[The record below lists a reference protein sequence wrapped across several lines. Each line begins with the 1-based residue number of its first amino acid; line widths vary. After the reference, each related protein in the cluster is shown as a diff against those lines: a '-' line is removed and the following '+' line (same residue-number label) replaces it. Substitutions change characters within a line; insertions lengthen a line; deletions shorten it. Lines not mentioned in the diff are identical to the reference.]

1 MTDTLDRNVSGDVT
15 PGISADGTVTSA
27 SGAQAPVGHTL
38 IPVRDDTP
46 VGPRR
51 AIRGAPLEEK
61 FNLWGAAAAGVS
73 VAFLL
78 FGWFAPL
85 TGQVGM
91 AVVAFLAFLL
101 FYAMLLGLKSNRLEI
116 QDRIMITLLF
126 SAGTILVGALS
137 FVVVFTLIRGQ
148 EALVH
153 PNFFYQTMETA
164 GPLDP
169 LDVGG
174 IFHAIMGT
182 LMQITMALALAIPLG
197 ITTAVFLNEIGG
209 PFARF
214 VRTISDAMT
223 ALPSIVAGLFVYAAI
238 ITLITHQRSGFAAS
252 LAITVMMLPIIIRA
266 SDVVLRLV
274 AGNLREASYALGTT
288 RWRTVWHV
296 VLPTARSGL
305 VTAVILGTAR
315 GIGETSPVLLTSGV
329 TAVLNLNPFEGP
341 MISLPLQV
349 FDFVKSPEPNMV
361 ARGFGAAAV
370 LLLLV
375 LTLFAIARLIGG
387 KGPGQL
393 SARQQKALLAQSSR
407 DQQRMTIAA
416 DRREREEA
424 RQRQIEEEYR
434 RGLVAAGL
442 PLPEEEPAPVA
453 SAPVKTGPRT
463 FVPANA
469 RAAGAATSSVSAGVA
484 ASVAAASAA
493 AAAVVV
499 ADPAAATAA
508 PVAVDPA
515 AVTAAPVAVDPAA
528 VTPAV
533 APSSLEPATP
543 VGPAVFEQTSVLP
556 AQEFPAP
563 DVVSQDAPAHDVT
576 SVFAPLL
583 DEEDDAEASAHD
595 DADDLDE
602 TKTRGALFGKFFSR
616 KPEAGNE
623 PVAELATTAAAE
635 TDATEAAEVP
645 SLAAWLGLS
654 PEPESEP
661 ETEAVT
667 ESEPEPV
674 IKPEPEATAEIET
687 ETSAEPQAETQSAV
701 EPEQPEVN
709 TPGPEIP
716 IIKPW
721 EPAPQPQP
729 RDGFTPW
736 SFPTPEAPSPDT
748 KENPE

>member
-1 MTDTLDRNVSGDVT
+1 
-15 PGISADGTVTSA
+15 
-27 SGAQAPVGHTL
+27 
-38 IPVRDDTP
+38 
-46 VGPRR
+46 
-51 AIRGAPLEEK
+51 
-61 FNLWGAAAAGVS
+61 
-73 VAFLL
+73 
-78 FGWFAPL
+78 
-85 TGQVGM
+85 
-91 AVVAFLAFLL
+91 
-101 FYAMLLGLKSNRLEI
+101 
-116 QDRIMITLLF
+116 
-126 SAGTILVGALS
+126 
-137 FVVVFTLIRGQ
+137 
-148 EALVH
+148 
-153 PNFFYQTMETA
+153 
-164 GPLDP
+164 
-169 LDVGG
+169 
-174 IFHAIMGT
+174 
-182 LMQITMALALAIPLG
+182 
-197 ITTAVFLNEIGG
+197 
-209 PFARF
+209 
-214 VRTISDAMT
+214 
-223 ALPSIVAGLFVYAAI
+223 
-238 ITLITHQRSGFAAS
+238 
-252 LAITVMMLPIIIRA
+252 
-266 SDVVLRLV
+266 
-274 AGNLREASYALGTT
+274 
-288 RWRTVWHV
+288 
-296 VLPTARSGL
+296 
-305 VTAVILGTAR
+305 
-315 GIGETSPVLLTSGV
+315 LLTSGV

-493 AAAVVV
+493 AAAVVA
-499 ADPAAATAA
+499 ADPAAAAA
-508 PVAVDPA
+508 DPVAVDA
-515 AVTAAPVAVDPAA
+515 SA

-543 VGPAVFEQTSVLP
+543 VAPAVVEQTSVLP
-556 AQEFPAP
+556 AQDFAAA
-563 DVVSQDAPAHDVT
+563 DVPSQDAPAQDVT
-576 SVFAPLL
+576 TVFAPLL
-583 DEEDDAEASAHD
+583 EEEDDAEASAHD

-616 KPEAGNE
+616 KPEHGDE
-623 PVAELATTAAAE
+623 PMTEVATTAAAE
-635 TDATEAAEVP
+635 TDASEVAEVP

-654 PEPESEP
+654 PEPEID
-661 ETEAVT
+661 TEAAI
-667 ESEPEPV
+667 ESEPEAS
-674 IKPEPEATAEIET
+674 PEPESDIEPEAEPEA

-701 EPEQPEVN
+701 EPEQPEAS
-709 TPGPEIP
+709 TPAPEIP
-716 IIKPW
+716 VIKPW
-721 EPAPQPQP
+721 EPAPQTQP